1 MKIEDFL
8 SPADVIVGQPALE
21 KGQLLKALSQ
31 RVAASVRLTPGKI
44 TDALLKREKL
54 GSTGVGNGIAIPH
67 ARLSDVQRPVGILAL
82 LKKPIAF
89 EAVDGGPVDI
99 VFLLLAPPVPAA
111 DQLNALACIA
121 RTLRDPA
128 VLSDLRLA
136 TDSAEAFRAI
146 TAERGGP
153 AP

>member
-8 SPADVIVGQPALE
+8 SQADVIVEQPALE

-31 RVAASVRLTPGKI
+31 RVAASLHLPPGKVV
-44 TDALLKREKL
+44 DAILKREKL

-67 ARLSDVQRPVGILAL
+67 ARLSEAQRPVGILAL
-82 LKKPIAF
+82 LKKPIDF

-99 VFLLLAPPVPAA
+99 VFLLLAPPAPGA

-121 RTLRDPA
+121 RALRDPT
-128 VLSDLRLA
+128 VLSDLRRA

-146 TAERGGP
+146 TAQR
-153 AP
+153 